1 MEQAKKLPA
10 LITARGGSKRLPRKN
25 ILPFAGKPLI
35 AWTIEQAR
43 ASSRVERILVST
55 DDNEIA
61 EISKQWGVEVIQRP
75 TELATDTA
83 TSFDVLIHALD
94 MLKHEGYDPPR
105 IVLLQPTSPLRTS
118 MDIDQAI
125 QQSDDQEGAMVVG
138 VCELNNPAAAWSFT
152 EEDGKLIPLLGWGVL
167 TKRSQDVPKL
177 WIPNGAVYVLPT
189 VEVRRRGRIYG
200 PPLLSH
206 RMPQERSIDIDTKEE
221 FEEAELRFKNIT

>member
-1 MEQAKKLPA
+1 MEQAEKLPV

-43 ASSRVERILVST
+43 ASRRVDRILVST
-55 DDNEIA
+55 DDTEIA
-61 EISKQWGVEVIQRP
+61 EISKQWGAEVIQRP
-75 TELATDTA
+75 AELATDTA

-94 MLKHEGYDPPR
+94 TLKHEGYDPPR

-125 QQSDDQEGAMVVG
+125 QQSDDHEGAMVVS
-138 VCELNNPAAAWSFT
+138 VCELNNPAASWSFI
-152 EEDGKLIPLLGWGVL
+152 EENGKLTPLLGWEVL
-167 TKRSQDVPKL
+167 AKRSQDVPKL

-189 VEVRRRGRIYG
+189 VGVRRRGRIYG
-200 PPLLSH
+200 PPLLSY
-206 RMPQERSIDIDTKEE
+206 RMSVERSIDIDTQEE
-221 FEEAELRFKNIT
+221 FKEAEMRFLKTP